1 MSIGSKNSSNSTSP
15 GCKGGILSVIPA
27 ANQFIPSKITE
38 GINEPHFTRQKV
50 KIRAMNKSKIR
61 LIWCN
66 RQETTAAGHEA

>member
-1 MSIGSKNSSNSTSP
+1 M
-15 GCKGGILSVIPA
+15 ILEECTVIPA
-27 ANQFIPSKITE
+27 ANQFVPTKITE
-38 GINEPHFTRQKV
+38 RINEPHFTHQKV

>member
-1 MSIGSKNSSNSTSP
+1 LSAAADLNHA
-15 GCKGGILSVIPA
+15 LFSVIPA

-38 GINEPHFTRQKV
+38 GINGPHFTRQKV

-66 RQETTAAGHEA
+66 RQETTTAGHEA

>member
-1 MSIGSKNSSNSTSP
+1 MDDVSVVAKPSRSCFVTSVA
-15 GCKGGILSVIPA
+15 VIPA

>member
-1 MSIGSKNSSNSTSP
+1 
-15 GCKGGILSVIPA
+15 LLAVIPA

-38 GINEPHFTRQKV
+38 RINEPHFTRQKV